1 MEFLN
6 NVLKKNFE
14 SSREDLERQQRQ
26 KASTDKRIL
35 NNMEP
40 VFVRNTIKK
49 IWEPGVVLN
58 RPNPNRELR
67 TYIVDINNKVYYRTG
82 EHLKPRSN
90 NMPREVN
97 EHFEL
102 PIQPLTPVASSST
115 DITPVSTPTKDETP
129 KSPLKPPT
137 PVKLLSPVKLSARKE
152 TTSYQPKSVTT
163 RSERTTQ
170 VPPNFK
176 E

>member
-1 MEFLN
+1 
-6 NVLKKNFE
+6 
-14 SSREDLERQQRQ
+14 
-26 KASTDKRIL
+26 
-35 NNMEP
+35 MEP

-49 IWEPGVVLN
+49 IWEPGVILN
-58 RPNPNRELR
+58 RPNPIREPR
-67 TYIVDINNKVYYRTG
+67 SYIVNINGKVYYRTR

-115 DITPVSTPTKDETP
+115 DITPVSTPAKDETP
-129 KSPLKPPT
+129 KSPPKPTTPLK
-137 PVKLLSPVKLSARKE
+137 LQSPVKLSARKE
-152 TTSYQPKSVTT
+152 TASYQPKSVTT
-163 RSERTTQ
+163 RSGRTTQ
-170 VPPNFK
+170 VPPKFK